1 MRITI
6 LRFSCLASKNQT
18 CGAASSEKFKP
29 VQCHHLLVLAQA
41 LSKKTVHDINYGRS
55 FARTNPNSIVTPNNT
70 LRVVP
75 PNSFQAEAH
84 WYPKALNA
92 TIHPLVSF
100 FLNLSTERIISRY
113 CHLNPKTD
121 PEKLREVLSY
131 ECRHFLWGGA
141 DLIHATTAEGNRRMV
156 VIENNSCPSGQKSMP
171 LLDDHEEEG
180 GYRRLVERTF
190 LPFVNRKTGGPK
202 VKGRLAVIY
211 DKNPME
217 TSGYAAVIA
226 DVFQEDVLLITDY
239 NGADERLLK
248 VENDQ
253 LHALVDGEWV
263 PLRAAFRYVTQQPWS
278 RLPLNCKTK
287 ILNPIVACLA
297 GGRNKMV
304 AAKAY
309 DFFNGEL
316 YGTGLKIHAP
326 ETIRDVAKN
335 EIPLWV
341 NRWGGQAVVKIPYS
355 NAGQGVFTITN
366 ERELEEFMARDGH
379 YDRYIVQSLIGNYQW
394 SSTTNAGRYY
404 HVGTI
409 PNKQGQTH
417 VCDIRLMLS
426 STPQGL
432 RPLACYSRR
441 ARAPLSDTLTGNEDS
456 WAMLGTNLSEKLG
469 DNQWSSDVN
478 RLLLMDR
485 RDFNRMGVGLDD
497 LIEAFIQTVLSTI
510 AIDKMAKQLFTKKG
524 KFSMRLFRSLNDDAA
539 LIEEMMS

>member
-1 MRITI
+1 MIQ
-6 LRFSCLASKNQT
+6 N
-18 CGAASSEKFKP
+18 KP
-29 VQCHHLLVLAQA
+29 VEA
-41 LSKKTVHDINYGRS
+41 VHPGS
-55 FARTNPNSIVTPNNT
+55 FS
-70 LRVVP
+70 
-75 PNSFQAEAH
+75 AEAH

-100 FLNLSTERIISRY
+100 FLNLSPERIANRY

-121 PEKLREVLSY
+121 RTQLLELLAY
-131 ECRHFLWGGA
+131 ECKHFLWSGA

-190 LPFVNRKTGGPK
+190 LPLVNKRSGKGRME
-202 VKGRLAVIY
+202 GRLAVIY

-217 TSGYAAVIA
+217 TTGYAAVIA
-226 DVFQEDVLLITDY
+226 DVFAEEILLISDY
-239 NGADERLLK
+239 DEAPERNLK
-248 VENDQ
+248 VENEQ
-253 LHALVDGEWV
+253 LYARHDGEWV
-263 PLRAAFRYVTQQPWS
+263 PLRAAFRYLTQRPWN
-278 RLPLNCKTK
+278 RLPLTSKTR

-316 YGTGLKIHAP
+316 RKIGLRIHAP
-326 ETIRDVAKN
+326 ETIRDVSKA

-341 NRWGGQAVVKIPYS
+341 ARWGGQAVIKIPYS
-355 NAGQGVFTITN
+355 NAGQGVYTVTN
-366 ERELEEFMARDGH
+366 QQELDAFMELEGR

-394 SSTTNAGRYY
+394 SSNSASGRYY
-404 HVGTI
+404 HVGMI
-409 PNKQGQTH
+409 PNKRGETY
-417 VCDIRLMLS
+417 VCDIRMMVS
-426 STPQGL
+426 STPEGI

-441 ARAPLSDTLTGNEDS
+441 AAAPLVDQLTGSDDS

-469 DNQWSSDVN
+469 DNQWTSDVN

-485 RDFNRMGVGLDD
+485 RDFNRLGVGLDD
-497 LIEAFIQTVLSTI
+497 LIEAYIQTVLSTI
-510 AIDKMAKQLFTKKG
+510 AIDKMAGQLFTKKG
-524 KFSMRLFRSLNDDAA
+524 KFSLRLFKSLNDDPA
-539 LIEEMMS
+539 LLRELL

>member
-1 MRITI
+1 MTH
-6 LRFSCLASKNQT
+6 NQAVRAIRPGT
-18 CGAASSEKFKP
+18 
-29 VQCHHLLVLAQA
+29 
-41 LSKKTVHDINYGRS
+41 
-55 FARTNPNSIVTPNNT
+55 
-70 LRVVP
+70 
-75 PNSFQAEAH
+75 FQAEAH

-92 TIHPLVSF
+92 TIHPMVSF
-100 FLNLSTERIISRY
+100 FMNLSPERIVSRY

-121 PEKLREVLSY
+121 KDKLHELLTY
-131 ECRHFLWGGA
+131 ECRHFLWSGA
-141 DLIHATTAEGNRRMV
+141 DLIHATTSEGNRRMV

-171 LLDDHEEEG
+171 LLDDHQEEG

-190 LPFVNRKTGGPK
+190 LPYVKKRQGGQR
-202 VKGRLAVIY
+202 VAGRLAVIY

-217 TSGYAAVIA
+217 TTGYAAVIA
-226 DVFQEDVLLITDY
+226 DVFDEEVLLISDY
-239 NGADERLLK
+239 QGAPERNLK
-248 VENDQ
+248 LENDL
-253 LHALVDGEWV
+253 LHARVDGEWV
-263 PLRAAFRYVTQQPWS
+263 VLRAAFRYVTQRPWN
-278 RLPLNCKTK
+278 RLPLTCRTK

-316 YGTGLKIHAP
+316 DGSGLRIHAP

-341 NRWGGQAVVKIPYS
+341 ARWGGQAVVKIPYS

-366 ERELEEFMARDGH
+366 EAELDAFMATEGH
-379 YDRYIVQSLIGNYQW
+379 YDRYIVQSLIGNYAW
-394 SSTTNAGRYY
+394 SSDTSAGRYY

-409 PNKQGQTH
+409 PNKHGQTY
-417 VCDIRLMLS
+417 VCDIRMMVS
-426 STPQGL
+426 STQMGI

-441 ARAPLSDTLTGNEDS
+441 AREPLADQLTGNEDS

-485 RDFNRMGVGLDD
+485 RDFNQMGVGLDD
-497 LIEAFIQTVLSTI
+497 LIEAYIQTVLSTI
-510 AIDKMAKQLFTKKG
+510 AIDRMAAQLFTKKG
-524 KFSMRLFRSLNDDAA
+524 KFSLRLFKSLNDDEA
-539 LIEEMMS
+539 LLAELMK